1 LILFVVFTFADVLFD
16 LFEEPLVTF
25 EEFDNFFGEDFVT
38 FVALFDEVE
47 LELAV
52 VVFEA
57 LVLFEAVVVFEALFI
72 VTFDGLGRSDV

>member
-1 LILFVVFTFADVLFD
+1 MLFD
-16 LFEEPLVTF
+16 LFEDPLVTF
-25 EEFDNFFGEDFVT
+25 DEFDEFFVT

-57 LVLFEAVVVFEALFI
+57 EVLFEGVVVFEAFFM

>member
-1 LILFVVFTFADVLFD
+1 MILFVVFTFADVLFD
-16 LFEEPLVTF
+16 LFEDPLVTF
-25 EEFDNFFGEDFVT
+25 DEFDEFFVT

-57 LVLFEAVVVFEALFI
+57 EVLFEGVVVFEAFFM
-72 VTFDGLGRSDV
+72 VTFDELGRSDV

>member
-1 LILFVVFTFADVLFD
+1 MLFD
-16 LFEEPLVTF
+16 LFEDPLVTF
-25 EEFDNFFGEDFVT
+25 DEFDEFDEFFVT

-57 LVLFEAVVVFEALFI
+57 DVLFEGVVVFEAFFM